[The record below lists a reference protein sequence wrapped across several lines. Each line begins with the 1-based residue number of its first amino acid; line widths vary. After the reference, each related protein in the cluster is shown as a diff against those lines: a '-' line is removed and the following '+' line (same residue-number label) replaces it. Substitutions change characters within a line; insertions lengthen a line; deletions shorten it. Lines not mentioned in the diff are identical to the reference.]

1 MMSRVQDNIISRRSI
16 YRFEES
22 PVEMACLETA
32 FEAARH
38 APCHKQTHPWKF
50 YVLGK
55 EARSSMIPEVEKL
68 AVEKAAGKGE
78 NEVREGIQKAI
89 SKILSPPVLI
99 AVTSA
104 VTPEDDFR
112 EMEDYAATACSV
124 QNLVLS
130 LWDQGIGTQW
140 STGGITRS
148 DFVYRALEISPVKEK
163 IVGFLKAGYPA
174 AIPQREK
181 KSIAEIREY
190 LP

>member
-1 MMSRVQDNIISRRSI
+1 MSRVQDIIMSRRSI
-16 YRFEES
+16 YRFEER
-22 PVEMACLETA
+22 PVEMTCLEAA

-50 YVLGK
+50 YILGK
-55 EARSSMIPEVEKL
+55 EARRSLIPEIERL

-104 VTPEDDFR
+104 ITPEDDFR

-124 QNLVLS
+124 QNLALS
-130 LWDQGIGTQW
+130 LWDQGIGSQW

-148 DFVYRALEISPVKEK
+148 DFVYGALGISPAKEK
-163 IVGFLKAGYPA
+163 IVGFVKAGYPA
-174 AIPQREK
+174 SIPQREK
-181 KSIAEIREY
+181 KSITEIREY

>member
-1 MMSRVQDNIISRRSI
+1 MSSVQDNILSRRSI
-16 YRFEES
+16 YRFEERV
-22 PVEMACLETA
+22 VEIASLETA

-50 YVLGK
+50 YVLGQD
-55 EARSSMIPEVEKL
+55 ARTSMIPEIERL
-68 AVEKAAGKGE
+68 AMEKAAGKE
-78 NEVREGIQKAI
+78 DDEIREGIEKAV

-104 VTPEDDFR
+104 VTPEDGFR

-124 QNLVLS
+124 QNLALS
-130 LWDQGIGTQW
+130 LWDQGIGSQW

-148 DFVYRALEISPVKEK
+148 DFVYEALGISPTKEK
-163 IVGFLKAGYPA
+163 IVGFVKAGYPA
-174 AIPQREK
+174 AIPKKEK
-181 KSIAEIREY
+181 KSIEEIREY